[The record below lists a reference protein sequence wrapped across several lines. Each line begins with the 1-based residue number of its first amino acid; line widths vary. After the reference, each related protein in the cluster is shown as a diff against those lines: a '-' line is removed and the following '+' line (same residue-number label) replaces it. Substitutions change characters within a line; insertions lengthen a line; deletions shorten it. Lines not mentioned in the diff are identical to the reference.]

1 MAAGMGVA
9 RAVVALWEVARAAAA
24 MVEEAEEA
32 MAVGWAPA
40 MAAATAGATAVEARV
55 VVRRPRIAYSAYRDT
70 SRRSTNY
77 NRPEAVAAK
86 DAVAVAREEDDAG
99 VEEVA
104 RRRARG
110 AQTRRP

>member
-1 MAAGMGVA
+1 MGVA
-9 RAVVALWEVARAAAA
+9 MAVVALREVARAAAA

-32 MAVGWAPA
+32 TVVGWAPE
-40 MAAATAGATAVEARV
+40 MAAETGRGTVAEARAA
-55 VVRRPRIAYSAYRDT
+55 VRRPRIAYSAYRDT

-86 DAVAVAREEDDAG
+86 DVAVVAREEDDAR

-110 AQTRRP
+110 AQTRKP